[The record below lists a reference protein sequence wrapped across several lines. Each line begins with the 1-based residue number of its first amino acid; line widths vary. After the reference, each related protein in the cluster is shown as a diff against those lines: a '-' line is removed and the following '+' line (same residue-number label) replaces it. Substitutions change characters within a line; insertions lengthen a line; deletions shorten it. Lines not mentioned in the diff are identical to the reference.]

1 MSRRHLPL
9 RKMDLVR
16 HLPPI
21 PATLP
26 LPHPLHL
33 APPPHRSAGRG
44 EAPGGGEEAANLNTR
59 LASQDPAGPAGSSFL
74 GPGRKPGPRAGI
86 TSASTEAAAGKGQC
100 VQLVVSGTVS
110 QSGPQEP
117 GGHLGT
123 GRVPLLKRSCL
134 SWVLRAF
141 QGDVHC
147 SCTPHCL
154 P

>member
-1 MSRRHLPL
+1 MSCRHLPL
-9 RKMDLVR
+9 RKMDFVH
-16 HLPPI
+16 HLPPS
-21 PATLP
+21 
-26 LPHPLHL
+26 
-33 APPPHRSAGRG
+33 PPPCPSPTPFGWQWGGAWGRKG
-44 EAPGGGEEAANLNTR
+44 AANLNTR

-100 VQLVVSGTVS
+100 VQHVVSGTVS

-141 QGDVHC
+141 QGDAHC
-147 SCTPHCL
+147 SCTPHFL